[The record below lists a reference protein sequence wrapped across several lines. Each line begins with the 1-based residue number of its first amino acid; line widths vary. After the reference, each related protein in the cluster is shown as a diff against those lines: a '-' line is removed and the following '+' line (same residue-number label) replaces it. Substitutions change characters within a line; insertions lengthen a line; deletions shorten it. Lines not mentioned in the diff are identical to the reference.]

1 VEEEETVGKLIK
13 FEDWAFVRF
22 SSELSVAGF
31 DVEKEQARVSTP
43 VVAIDIESHIAT
55 TQSGSRYKLGK
66 TSSGLHRLAKI
77 ILATRFSN
85 RRFTIMSPGEEGDN
99 TSRGSVLHQARSLI
113 NAFQQNPYPPYQS
126 KASKLLRKEFTST
139 SDCFHVLSFCRH
151 NFLFIGKS
159 HDEFTLWNEFAL
171 SHPCSQE
178 VEEIF
183 TQQNCQ
189 RFLATE
195 KASQHLERGELS
207 KVVIDSDFPIIFSRS
222 LWDEMCRL
230 STVMVNKL
238 VDLTNHKNGHS
249 LALSPPTKEGRI
261 SWALDNRPSFHSR
274 KSAGDDLVEKFDSN
288 YYLLSILDKHYRAVQ
303 SIYALKEEQENE

>member
-1 VEEEETVGKLIK
+1 MKEEETVGKVIK
-13 FEDWAFVRF
+13 FENWAFVRF

-43 VVAIDIESHIAT
+43 VVAVDIETHIAT

-66 TSSGLHRLAKI
+66 TSGDLHRLAKI

-85 RRFTIMSPGEEGDN
+85 RRFTLMLPGENEDI
-99 TSRGSVLHQARSLI
+99 TSRGSILHQAKRLI
-113 NAFQQNPYPPYQS
+113 NTFQQNPYPHYQS
-126 KASKLLRKEFTST
+126 KARKLLVKEFKST
-139 SDCFHVLSFCRH
+139 SNCFHVLSFCRH

-171 SHPCSQE
+171 RHPCSQE

-183 TQQNCQ
+183 TQQNYQ

-230 STVMVNKL
+230 STVMMNKL
-238 VDLTNHKNGHS
+238 VDLTNQKNAS
-249 LALSPPTKEGRI
+249 PLALSPPTKEGRI
-261 SWALDNRPSFHSR
+261 SWALDNRTSFHSR
-274 KSAGDDLVEKFDSN
+274 KSAKDDLIESFNSN
-288 YYLLSILDKHYRAVQ
+288 YYLLSILDRHYRAVQ
-303 SIYALKEEQENE
+303 AIYDLKGEQEND